1 VQQKHVIGQEKQ
13 CINLGGIE
21 GEEREKVNIKVRQGR
36 KGTIVRVPVSR
47 SLPSE
52 TKG

>member
-1 VQQKHVIGQEKQ
+1 MQQKNVIYQEKQ
-13 CINLGGIE
+13 CINLGEIE

-36 KGTIVRVPVSR
+36 KGAIVRVPVSR
-47 SLPSE
+47 SLTSE